1 MNPTATHPARAVQ
14 THQPS
19 ERVNVGDAERW
30 ASLIG
35 GGLLAGFGLARR
47 SLGGLALAALGG
59 GLMYRGLTGHCS
71 LYHALGLNTAE
82 PRGPASSVAAG
93 HGIKVEKVVTI
104 NRSPEELHRFWRN
117 LENLPRFMHHIQAI
131 KSQGNRS
138 HWVVDAPM
146 GLHVEWDA
154 EIINDRNNEMI
165 AWRSVPGSQV
175 DNAGSVHF
183 QPAPAGGGTEV
194 KVTLKYDPPAGQVG
208 AAFAKLL
215 GDDPEKQIQEALR
228 ELKQM
233 MEADVPTARGDPVP
247 RF

>member
-1 MNPTATHPARAVQ
+1 MSTAATHQ
-14 THQPS
+14 TKTQPINVS
-19 ERVNVGDAERW
+19 EGERL
-30 ASLIG
+30 ASLLG

-59 GLMYRGLTGHCS
+59 GLAYRGLTGHCNV
-71 LYHALGLNTAE
+71 YHALGLNTAE
-82 PRGPASSVAAG
+82 PHGRATSVPAG
-93 HGIKVEKVVTI
+93 HGIKIEKAVTI
-104 NRSPEELHRFWRN
+104 NRSPEELYRFWRN
-117 LENLPRFMHHIQAI
+117 LENLPRFMHHIQNI

-154 EIINDRNNEMI
+154 EIINDKNNEMI

-183 QPAPAGGGTEV
+183 QPAPAGNGTEV
-194 KVTLKYDPPAGQVG
+194 KVTLKYDPPAGHLG
-208 AAFAKLL
+208 AAFARML
-215 GDDPEKQIQEALR
+215 GDDPDKQIQDALR

-233 MEADVPTARGDPVP
+233 MEAGEVPTTHGPPAAR
-247 RF
+247 F